1 VDPARGPSPWKRI
14 VTSGEQVLVCPD
26 CQRRPDWDADA
37 DRCSACGSTA
47 LAKALGNVR
56 CRGCGA
62 VQEAGAATADAH
74 ALPSDLSAE
83 VTAALDRIFGRD
95 RAADT

>member
-14 VTSGEQVLVCPD
+14 LASGVQVLVCPD
-26 CQRRPDWDADA
+26 CQRQAGWDADA
-37 DRCSACGSTA
+37 DHCSSCGSTA

-56 CRGCGA
+56 CRECGA
-62 VQEAGAATADAH
+62 VQEADDAEPEPRS
-74 ALPSDLSAE
+74 ANTDLSAE

-95 RAADT
+95 RAPDA